1 MDSSIGEMKVF
12 DEFELY
18 GTIYASN
25 KYKRGVDIEYVD
37 GRKEKKTHAI
47 YILRDIEGYD
57 TIVKVGCTRCLDSRF
72 HTMYRHV
79 QNTTNDRIREF
90 VKNTGSLSIYVYEV
104 PTYTEDILG
113 IDVRYSPVDDLERKI
128 LTEYKD
134 RYDVLPFLNVVR
146 R

>member
-1 MDSSIGEMKVF
+1 MDNSIGEMKVF

-25 KYKRGVDIEYVD
+25 KYKKGVDIEYVN
-37 GRKEKKTHAI
+37 GRKDKKTHGI
-47 YILRDIEGYD
+47 YTLRHDD
-57 TIVKVGCTRCLDSRF
+57 AIVKIGCTRCLDSRF

-79 QNTTNDRIREF
+79 QNTTNDRIREY
-90 VKNTGSLSIYVYEV
+90 VKDFDQTLSIWVYEV
-104 PTYTEDILG
+104 PTYDEDVLG
-113 IDVRYSPVDDLERKI
+113 ISVRYSPVDDLERKI

-134 RYDVLPFLNVVR
+134 RYDTLPILNVIR